1 MSAPTDPQIIHH
13 NGQPAFVVI
22 PYDQYQAQQGAQSFD
37 KRTTAPQEVVEMMVE
52 GASLLK
58 AWRKYFGLSQRELAE
73 RAGLTQAQ
81 VANIENGR
89 QIPRA
94 DTLLKLSDALGV
106 AAELLWVYDEDE

>member
-1 MSAPTDPQIIHH
+1 MSAHTDPQIIHH

-22 PYDQYQAQQGAQSFD
+22 PYEQYQAHQEAARFD

-94 DTLLKLSDALGV
+94 DTLLRLSDALGV
-106 AAELLWVYDEDE
+106 VAELLWVYDDED